1 MSAPST
7 PSKSSNGA
15 DGFISNAFTTDAPT
29 STGRSFDFGWRLKA
43 KLPKVLQNPMASISS
58 VVDVVDSALFSVVES
73 NVLEGL
79 SGCYYIAK
87 RDVQMINEAWTSRKN
102 CLTSSQLEE
111 KDERE
116 SKNIF
121 CTFSFSQLNTDNDVE
136 RVLAVHS
143 P

>member
-73 NVLEGL
+73 NVLE
-79 SGCYYIAK
+79 
-87 RDVQMINEAWTSRKN
+87 VQEVRAGAALRSNGAQMPY
-102 CLTSSQLEE
+102 L
-111 KDERE
+111 
-116 SKNIF
+116 
-121 CTFSFSQLNTDNDVE
+121 
-136 RVLAVHS
+136 
-143 P
+143 